1 MKRERRRHH
10 EHNSHSIFVW
20 SGKNKNKMPF
30 ANYEELYND
39 PVLVS
44 YIVLQNFSI
53 NFLPRSLKSKEKA
66 LKNL

>member
-1 MKRERRRHH
+1 MKRERQRHH

-44 YIVLQNFSI
+44 YIVSWQSDLVNRPSVTGKKQS
-53 NFLPRSLKSKEKA
+53 SQ
-66 LKNL
+66 

>member
-44 YIVLQNFSI
+44 YIVSWQSDLVNRPSVTGKKQS
-53 NFLPRSLKSKEKA
+53 SQ
-66 LKNL
+66 

>member
-1 MKRERRRHH
+1 MKRERRGHH

-44 YIVLQNFSI
+44 YIASWQSDLVNRPSVTG
-53 NFLPRSLKSKEKA
+53 KEQSPQ
-66 LKNL
+66 